1 MKYIKPDK
9 ILYHPERLSQW
20 MNEETVKPVTAEIH
34 LSNRCNNACYY
45 CGQKQNHK
53 NENMSL
59 ENIKLLRKFVDAVG
73 VKACYF
79 SGGGEST
86 LNKDLFT
93 AIDELKNIELGMIT
107 NGVYMSDKLIERYI
121 KDFRWIRISIDAA
134 DNDTYKKIRGTNSFE
149 QVKSNITRLLTAK
162 KTNHSNTTIGLQI
175 VVNEY
180 NYDELFF
187 IITELTR
194 TFSDIDYIN
203 IRPIEMK
210 IKEKPYTQKQLEV
223 IESDIKFLIESKQFN
238 KIIISDKWNTIFSD
252 KKIFGFSTC
261 HAGEFLLTITADG
274 DIYQCCH
281 ITHLDDYRITNLC
294 DYENYFY
301 ERQLMFDH
309 VQNKG
314 FNKNICP
321 LGCRGSGINKSIES
335 MILEKHRNF
344 L

>member
-1 MKYIKPDK
+1 MKYLAPDK
-9 ILYHPERLSQW
+9 IFYHPDRLKAW
-20 MNEETVKPVTAEIH
+20 TNDEIVRPVTAEIH
-34 LSNRCNNACYY
+34 LSNRCNNSCTY
-45 CGQKQNHK
+45 CGQKNNHK
-53 NENMSL
+53 NEDMSL
-59 ENIKLLRKFVDAVG
+59 DNIKLLRKFVDAVG

-93 AIDELKNIELGMIT
+93 AIDELRNIELGMIT
-107 NGVYMSDKLIERYI
+107 NGLVMPDKLIERYVR
-121 KDFRWIRISIDAA
+121 DFRWVRISIDAA
-134 DNDTYKKIRGTNSFE
+134 DSETYQKTRGTNSFNKVCKNI
-149 QVKSNITRLLTAK
+149 QDLLLSKKSAKSNLTV
-162 KTNHSNTTIGLQI
+162 GLQI
-175 VVNEY
+175 VVNDH
-180 NYDELFF
+180 NYDQISDITSTLINLFP
-187 IITELTR
+187 
-194 TFSDIDYIN
+194 DIDYVN
-203 IRPIEMK
+203 IRPIECN
-210 IKEKPYTQKQLEV
+210 INKEPYTMNQLIR
-223 IESDIKFLIESKQFN
+223 IEHFLESLQGMDKV
-238 KIIISDKWNTIFSD
+238 IISEKWQTLFSD
-252 KKIFGFSTC
+252 KREYGFSTC

-335 MILEKHRNF
+335 MILQNHRNF